1 MSEMDKNAQDQA
13 NQQYQKLIQD
23 QQTVLLSTVSI
34 QGQPECSYAPYVRDA
49 QGSFYIFV
57 SELARHTK
65 NMLQN
70 ERASVLFIQ
79 NEKEANNLFARERAV
94 FDCTISEIQQQDE
107 SYNTQLDKMTDEL
120 GETIGLLR
128 SLPDFHLLK
137 LSPVKGRYI
146 AGFGQAFMI
155 NTADDVL
162 EF

>member
-49 QGSFYIFV
+49 QGAFYIFV
-57 SELARHTK
+57 SELASHTK

-107 SYNTQLDKMTDEL
+107 SYNTQLNKMTDEL
-120 GETIGLLR
+120 GETIDLLR

-137 LSPVKGRYI
+137 LLPVKGRYI

-155 NTADDVL
+155 STADDVL